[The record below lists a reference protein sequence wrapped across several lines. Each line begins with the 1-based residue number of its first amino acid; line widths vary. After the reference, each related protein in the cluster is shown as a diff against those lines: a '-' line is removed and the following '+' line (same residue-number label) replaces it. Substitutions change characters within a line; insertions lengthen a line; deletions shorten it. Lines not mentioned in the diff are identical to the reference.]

1 MRHNYNNRLK
11 LNNNYR
17 SEYRELFQ
25 FHFAK
30 LKLSFYM
37 NINPIILLLLYGE
50 RNETNYSVSTNSFDI
65 ILYCMDSHL
74 DHSLCSNT
82 LERQNTK
89 QTSLLSFINEEKN
102 GIIHFGMK
110 FHMNCSKR
118 LLFAIC
124 TRFFLSVVTT
134 IM

>member
-1 MRHNYNNRLK
+1 MNMRHNYNNRLK

-65 ILYCMDSHL
+65 ILYCMLHG
-74 DHSLCSNT
+74 
-82 LERQNTK
+82 
-89 QTSLLSFINEEKN
+89 LSFGSQFTLWN
-102 GIIHFGMK
+102 GRIQNKLAF
-110 FHMNCSKR
+110 CR
-118 LLFAIC
+118 L
-124 TRFFLSVVTT
+124 
-134 IM
+134 